1 MYIIFYSDNVA
12 FLFDIKA
19 VSRLSAL
26 KRTNLAK
33 FTQTLKA
40 ANNQPTYMHFRNN
53 YLKQEAVRLIYYLI
67 PEATRLNF
75 QPPSKFPASRHV
87 TKFKI
92 THYTHKSVRSWRL
105 SGSAISLSK
114 AK

>member
-33 FTQTLKA
+33 FTGDSQSRK
-40 ANNQPTYMHFRNN
+40 QPTNIYAFPKQL
-53 YLKQEAVRLIYYLI
+53 LKQEAVRLIYYLI